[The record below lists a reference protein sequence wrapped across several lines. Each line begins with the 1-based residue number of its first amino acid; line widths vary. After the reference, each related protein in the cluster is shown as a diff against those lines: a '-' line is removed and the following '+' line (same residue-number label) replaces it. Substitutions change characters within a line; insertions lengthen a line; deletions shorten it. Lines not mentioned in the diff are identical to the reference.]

1 MTPLRSNYKI
11 IENRGA
17 FSLASRGKKERRRLF
32 LISIT
37 VILLLVSLFGSMYHD
52 FMQIINNHKETIAL
66 TAEYERLLE
75 EEKALTSEVTK
86 MQDPNYLA
94 RYAKEKYL
102 YSEDNEIII
111 RID

>member
-1 MTPLRSNYKI
+1 
-11 IENRGA
+11 
-17 FSLASRGKKERRRLF
+17 
-32 LISIT
+32 
-37 VILLLVSLFGSMYHD
+37 MYHD

>member
-1 MTPLRSNYKI
+1 M
-11 IENRGA
+11 
-17 FSLASRGKKERRRLF
+17 ASRGKKEKRRLLF
-32 LISIT
+32 ISLT
-37 VILLLVSLFGSMYHD
+37 VFVLLASLLASMYHD
-52 FMQIINNHKETIAL
+52 FMQIINNKKQTVEL
-66 TAEYERLLE
+66 TMEYERLLE
-75 EEKALTSEVTK
+75 EEKSLTSEVTK

>member
-1 MTPLRSNYKI
+1 M
-11 IENRGA
+11 
-17 FSLASRGKKERRRLF
+17 ASRGKKEKRRL
-32 LISIT
+32 LIISLT
-37 VILLLVSLFGSMYHD
+37 VIALLASLLASMYHD
-52 FMQIINNHKETIAL
+52 FMQIINNKKQTVEL
-66 TAEYERLLE
+66 TMEYEKLLE
-75 EEKALTSEVTK
+75 EEKSLTSEVTK

>member
-1 MTPLRSNYKI
+1 
-11 IENRGA
+11 
-17 FSLASRGKKERRRLF
+17 
-32 LISIT
+32 
-37 VILLLVSLFGSMYHD
+37 MYHD

-111 RID
+111 RIDWQFLFFYFKNIDF